1 MDSTRAELARF
12 LRARRERLKPLDVG
26 LPDVGPRRTPGL
38 RRQEVAQL
46 AGISVEYYIRL
57 EQARGAHPSR
67 QVLGALARAM
77 MLTADERE
85 YMFRVAGEAPP
96 PTAGPSKIVPD
107 GILHLM
113 HGLELNPAYVMDA
126 KYDLLAWNRLATH
139 FIGDPDDDPARGRNV
154 IRWIFSR
161 PDDDPHWSNE
171 QSRCFAQSSVAD
183 LRAALG
189 RYPGDKGIADLVTEL
204 LATSGRFRE
213 TWEAHHVELRRNML
227 KRLNHPDLGPLEL
240 DCQVLYIA
248 DTDQRMV
255 VYTAPPGSRTAEA
268 FAELAARARAD
279 AYGDRHAPVPPT

>member
-1 MDSTRAELARF
+1 MR
-12 LRARRERLKPLDVG
+12 
-26 LPDVGPRRTPGL
+26 
-38 RRQEVAQL
+38 
-46 AGISVEYYIRL
+46 IRHG
-57 EQARGAHPSR
+57 RCS
-67 QVLGALARAM
+67 ALARAM

-113 HGLELNPAYVMDA
+113 HSLELNPAYVMDA

-139 FIGDPDDDPARGRNV
+139 FIGDPDDDP
-154 IRWIFSR
+154 
-161 PDDDPHWSNE
+161 HWSNE
-171 QSRCFAQSSVAD
+171 QTRCFAQSSVAD

-213 TWEAHHVELRRNML
+213 TWEAHHVELRRNMV
-227 KRLNHPDLGPLEL
+227 KRLVHPDLGPLEL